1 MNQDAAAATSHATST
16 QSNADS
22 TSIAHRQEDD
32 THGEQDATDNVQ
44 TIQTTNHA
52 SIQTSLQSNADSTEH
67 HSEPTLDIHTP
78 MILQPLSVEAVN
90 QDIFLHN
97 IPPRRR
103 STSIHTTHNL
113 QPDEEDDGEVG
124 DFPTHTAPP
133 PMSTTTHHSLLEEE
147 EEEDEQIV
155 PPIPP
160 PQTAREQLIERERQ
174 ARLER
179 ERARLKRQLALSRER
194 EEEDQAFKDADIARV
209 NSDDSIANTSI
220 RALEINIDHIEGEND
235 MNEEQ
240 DIAQEDNAL
249 ERADTASPFGF
260 TMERFLQEHMENT
273 IGDADVENGMAT
285 TPRDGDLVNDVG
297 EHTDANHLDID
308 VTDIDSIRAQIIHE
322 DLETHEQISHLSSSV
337 RMSNLH
343 HDDIENEGNNIYEIH
358 RDTGLSRLA
367 QLAEATTLD
376 IDGIDYASVG
386 VYAPR
391 SVRDERHLP
400 DLAGMSN
407 ASFDNT
413 QTTMNE
419 SETSGGLH
427 SVQSQISDH
436 GSITA
441 KTSSGEKEAHLDD
454 STMNQVSPLSNVAKL
469 PVQKFIPQSS
479 TNSVVTNRSDASI
492 LATSVES
499 DRKMPAVETVE
510 VIPIQAPS
518 LNNFSNDS
526 EEKWLE
532 AMEFHQS
539 IKSDDLPPNAFVHT
553 ITATF
558 SPDRNT
564 SADLYDIP
572 NRTLRPGMIKI
583 QSDSSRAKL
592 HRRSQT
598 TPVFPSFVD
607 DFDYC
612 KYDSND
618 NPVSVEQQR
627 GFFPDGTQINE
638 SIVIVRQ
645 ESKSYGACDD
655 EEKQCLISSKD
666 DATGPE
672 ESNKDRRFNFDSM
685 VDSVFSSVRSMST
698 ADFQAEINDCDKY
711 SSSPVI
717 ARAFSER
724 FLPLI
729 ITLIIE
735 IPVLLM
741 ITGGS
746 DNLVQLI
753 GQKQYELLIAI
764 LPISTALSG
773 NCGKLHLYYLN
784 VRILFMYS
792 TSLTNLVLIG
802 LQASTLSTRA
812 ISHLHVTKEN
822 YLFWL
827 LQEIQVSAIL
837 GLGIGGI
844 IGILSYHLSGHDAIF
859 SLVMFLANAIGLTT
873 SGFIGALG
881 PLVFSFIFH
890 RESGKWSSLIATSC
904 QDIIGCCAMIVFSY
918 HALKYFGTY
927 EDLSSEL

>member
-1 MNQDAAAATSHATST
+1 MNQDAADVPSHHATST

-22 TSIAHRQEDD
+22 TSIAHRHEEED
-32 THGEQDATDNVQ
+32 THGQDHTFATIDNVQ
-44 TIQTTNHA
+44 TQIQTTNHEA
-52 SIQTSLQSNADSTEH
+52 SIQTSLQSNLDSAKN
-67 HSEPTLDIHTP
+67 HSQHEPTLDLGNN
-78 MILQPLSVEAVN
+78 MILQPLSVEAVH
-90 QDIFLHN
+90 QDIFLN
-97 IPPRRR
+97 IAPRRR

-113 QPDEEDDGEVG
+113 QPDEEDDIEEEV
-124 DFPTHTAPP
+124 DAPP

-147 EEEDEQIV
+147 DVEQIV
-155 PPIPP
+155 PPVPP

-194 EEEDQAFKDADIARV
+194 EEEDQRFKDADIARV

-220 RALEINIDHIEGEND
+220 RALEINIDHEHEENGQRG
-235 MNEEQ
+235 NEDQ
-240 DIAQEDNAL
+240 DAEQEDAALQRANA
-249 ERADTASPFGF
+249 ASPFGF
-260 TMERFLQEHMENT
+260 TMERFLQENIENT
-273 IGDADVENGMAT
+273 IGDDVENGMAIAQRET
-285 TPRDGDLVNDVG
+285 HNVR
-297 EHTDANHLDID
+297 EHTDANHLEID
-308 VTDIDSIRAQIIHE
+308 SYRVADEIVPTDSDSIRAHIIHE
-322 DLETHEQISHLSSSV
+322 DLETHEQNSHLSSPV
-337 RMSNLH
+337 RMGNIH
-343 HDDIENEGNNIYEIH
+343 HDDIENEGNDIYDIH

-376 IDGIDYASVG
+376 IDEIDYASVG

-407 ASFDNT
+407 ASFDHT

-419 SETSGGLH
+419 SETSVGLH

-436 GSITA
+436 GSMTV
-441 KTSSGEKEAHLDD
+441 KTSSSEKETHADD
-454 STMNQVSPLSNVAKL
+454 GALNQVSPLSNVAKL
-469 PVQKFIPQSS
+469 PMQNFIAQSS

-499 DRKMPAVETVE
+499 DRKMPAIEKVED
-510 VIPIQAPS
+510 IPMQVPS

-526 EEKWLE
+526 EEKWSE

-558 SPDRNT
+558 SPDGNT

-572 NRTLRPGMIKI
+572 NRTIRPGMIKI
-583 QSDSSRAKL
+583 KSDSSRAKL

-618 NPVSVEQQR
+618 NPVSIEQQR

-655 EEKQCLISSKD
+655 EEKQCLISSKNND
-666 DATGPE
+666 TGPE
-672 ESNKDRRFNFDSM
+672 ESNEDRRFNFDSM

-717 ARAFSER
+717 VRAFSER

-753 GQKQYELLIAI
+753 GQRRYELLIAI

-773 NCGKLHLYYLN
+773 NCG
-784 VRILFMYS
+784 
-792 TSLTNLVLIG
+792 
-802 LQASTLSTRA
+802 LQASALSTRA

-822 YLFWL
+822 YLIWL

-837 GLGIGGI
+837 GIGIGGI

-873 SGFIGALG
+873 SGFIGTLG

-918 HALKYFGTY
+918 HALKFFGKY
-927 EDLSSEL
+927 EGVPSEL